1 MRLLSHS
8 SFFRRPFYER
18 SRTTYLRNE
27 PVSLPFEERIKA
39 TTLTESD
46 LEILVVLLNTEL
58 FKEVI
63 YEGS

>member
-1 MRLLSHS
+1 M
-8 SFFRRPFYER
+8 
-18 SRTTYLRNE
+18 RNE

-39 TTLTESD
+39 TTLTKSD